1 MLTPTQALLAVL
13 VLLDLF
19 VVPLLAIKA
28 AYRRHAADLAARYLL
43 ADNGLPDPGDGW
55 HWETRDDFLWCI
67 RNDVTI
73 ATPTGRDTRLVCAS
87 SCPMDQIVAEA
98 RDCLDQRDQDVRVIG
113 WTADRQAER
122 HRLSEEFT
130 RRTGIQDTTPVVP
143 RRMRG

>member
-1 MLTPTQALLAVL
+1 MPTPSHVLFAAL
-13 VLLDLF
+13 VLLAPF

-28 AYRRHAADLAARYLL
+28 ADWNAARRRAANLAARYPL

-67 RNDVTI
+67 RDDVTI
-73 ATPTGRDTRLVCAS
+73 VTPTARDTRLVCAT

-98 RDCLDQRDQDVRVIG
+98 RDCLDQRDQDVRVIRA
-113 WTADRQAER
+113 TADRKAER

-130 RRTGIQDTTPVVP
+130 RRTGI
-143 RRMRG
+143 